1 MSIHDFYH
9 SCMYASLSMLV
20 FLALKVNQDDLNQL
34 PPKVQNFVGREDDF
48 NKSKA
53 LLRKDENFLIIT
65 GGPCYGKSSLANEL
79 GHAMFGKDYNYVIWI
94 NMRDISTESGCP
106 NLEDIALK
114 ILQEFKIDTSEMK
127 DDIVGYLSRKFECI
141 TANRKTALLI
151 FDNADDLLD
160 PKEDGSCKT
169 STYTKLCRLIRNNSR
184 KSIRA
189 IFTTRVCKDLES
201 KEDQKIDIGPL
212 SEAESRTFLLKE
224 LNELKGLDRAALIE
238 EFVLIS
244 QGLPFGLKL
253 ISSAVNKMNG
263 KEMVKDYVNALK
275 KNLGKAVSKD
285 KSLFNLFD
293 LSIKRLEADEK
304 EVFSLLAVFPSRF
317 SYSYVKKVS
326 CHIENVPVEPGMLP
340 SLKEH
345 SLVNDDSRQNE
356 SSDGIYLIHPFLR
369 EFMRERYWNE
379 SQRQMYEKAY
389 YKTYTD
395 QLFIVARTALQKDG
409 YVDCLEEFRMEKQNF
424 FHVMKE
430 IGTGPDSKNLS
441 SHRRDVFKDV
451 LNKRSTPDYIAT
463 LLFCFDI
470 THPSL
475 LLDFY
480 EGSEA
485 FVDGQLKKNVWCC
498 RYDANLKYFEKP
510 IGDPCKD
517 LQPDEYG
524 KALLGK
530 RRISQNIYFS
540 HVNKSIRREFKQLN
554 ANIDEYQHTIQ
565 SLKDVAMKAYFKH
578 KILKQ
583 KGTLLKRGYKAKIP
597 DVAKDA
603 CVGSFKEALEI
614 CKEDYGK
621 SWLTIDCYNQ
631 LGKLYWS
638 FQERENAIEAFDKAI
653 ELAESMSLRNNKKFG
668 SCLVDKGRFLI
679 DSGDEGLIEEGVS
692 LLEDVIDRCNDFSDT
707 KYWCLAM
714 GFLVRVDKSK
724 IEEIKDRFL
733 NADKY
738 NRLNADLMNQAMN
751 IDAEFPGEE
760 FDEHRFLDEEKKKL
774 NDLREAIEHL
784 GEIEK
789 RERLSNTREADNT
802 LLIESE
808 RQYLFLWNMRVAT
821 KFDHVLLERERK
833 EFAQKA
839 IEYMDI
845 CSSIKQDKRK
855 ELESIASSKNSP
867 NRMEVILEKCFL
879 DRIQKKMLE
888 VGRKDELMQRY
899 SKLLEKCEND
909 QELWSSVVCTLSR
922 NEPAFYE
929 RVTPYLQRQPKPCK
943 DLLNLVKY
951 KFFYQ
956 IQIYNRESAE
966 RVIME
971 ESTKAVDDLKRAIS
985 YVERLLESDTLT
997 SDEVIDW
1004 LQRCSKLWCKYIAL
1018 DTDHCLLEGDRRE
1031 YARRAAGITGL
1042 KEDEKKKLKSLISG
1056 PSASQTLRE
1065 QERTR
1070 KKLLLI
1076 KVTKFMRQNGL
1087 EDELEK
1093 RYKNFLVECHSSP
1106 RIRYDMVKYITKN
1119 KNVAFSKY
1127 SGYLQYIV
1135 AHFKDG
1141 TIDSGWDYQFII
1153 DIMGDLLSNGN
1164 LSTQRESVAI
1174 CRSIFNCLVTRKV
1187 RVSAEIKNKLEFEFR
1202 VILSVK
1208 VNNEIAPLWERKE
1221 NARKAL
1227 AIENSFGICRQYPNL
1242 SKYKDQLEILSAQ

>member
-1 MSIHDFYH
+1 
-9 SCMYASLSMLV
+9 MLV
-20 FLALKVNQDDLNQL
+20 FLALKVNQDDHHQL
-34 PPKVQNFVGREDDF
+34 PTKVQNFVGREHVL
-48 NKSKA
+48 NQSTA

-79 GHAMFGKDYNYVIWI
+79 GYAMFGKDYNYVIWI
-94 NMRDISTESGCP
+94 NMRDISTETGSP

-127 DDIVGYLSRKFECI
+127 DDIVEYLSRKFECI
-141 TANRKTALLI
+141 TANRKAALLI

-160 PKEDGSCKT
+160 PKEDGTCKT

-201 KEDQKIDIGPL
+201 KEDQKIGIGPL

-224 LNELKGLDRAALIE
+224 LKEIKGLDRAALIE

-244 QGLPFGLKL
+244 HGLPYALTL
-253 ISSAVNKMNG
+253 ISSTVNKMNG
-263 KEMVKDYVNALK
+263 KKMVDDYVTDLK
-275 KNLGKAVSKD
+275 KTVSED
-285 KSLFNLFD
+285 ERLFNLFD
-293 LSIKRLEADEK
+293 LSIQRLKDDVK
-304 EVFSLLAVFPSRF
+304 KLFSLLPVFPSRF

-326 CHIENVPVEPGMLP
+326 CHITSVALKPRMLKN
-340 SLKEH
+340 LEEH
-345 SLVNDDSRQNE
+345 SLVINDSRQNE
-356 SSDGIYLIHPFLR
+356 SADVVYLIHPFLR

-409 YVDCLEEFRMEKQNF
+409 YVDCLEEFRMEQQNF
-424 FHVMKE
+424 SNVMKE
-430 IGTGPDSKNLS
+430 IGTGPDSENLS

-451 LNKRSTPDYIAT
+451 LNNRSTPDYIAT
-463 LLFCFDI
+463 LLFCCDI
-470 THPSL
+470 IHPSIL
-475 LLDFY
+475 VDFY

-498 RYDANLKYFEKP
+498 RYDANMKYFEKQ
-510 IGDPCKD
+510 IDDPYKD

-530 RRISQNIYFS
+530 RCISQEIHVS
-540 HVNKSIRREFKQLN
+540 HVNKSIRGEFKQLI

-565 SLKDVAMKAYFKH
+565 SLEDVAMKSYFKH

-583 KGTLLKRGYKAKIP
+583 KGTLQKRGYKAKIP
-597 DVAKDA
+597 YVDKNA

-631 LGKLYWS
+631 LGKLNWS

-653 ELAESMSLRNNKKFG
+653 ELAESMSLRNDKRFG
-668 SCLVDKGRFLI
+668 SCLLDKGRFLI
-679 DSGDEGLIEEGVS
+679 ISGVEGLIEEGVS
-692 LLEDVIDRCNDFSDT
+692 LLEDVLDRSNDFSVT
-707 KYWCLAM
+707 RYWCIAM
-714 GFLVRVDKSK
+714 EFIFKVDKSRS
-724 IEEIKDRFL
+724 EEIKNQFL

-738 NRLNADLMNQAMN
+738 NRFMADLMNEVINFDMKLPN
-751 IDAEFPGEE
+751 EE
-760 FDEHRFLDEEKKKL
+760 FDKDRFLDKEKKKL
-774 NDLREAIEHL
+774 NDLRKAIEHL

-808 RQYLFLWNMRVAT
+808 RQYLFLWNMLVAT
-821 KFDHVLLERERK
+821 KFDHVLLESERK
-833 EFAQKA
+833 EFAEKA

-888 VGRKDELMQRY
+888 VGRKDELTQRY

-943 DLLNLVKY
+943 DLLNLVSF
-951 KFFYQ
+951 KFIYQ
-956 IQIYNRESAE
+956 IRIYNRESAE

-997 SDEVIDW
+997 SDEVIDR
-1004 LQRCSKLWCKYIAL
+1004 LQCCSKLWCKYIAL
-1018 DTDHCLLEGDRRE
+1018 DTDHCLLEGDRRKF
-1031 YARRAAGITGL
+1031 AHRAACTTSL
-1042 KEDEKKKLKSLISG
+1042 KEVERKKLMSLNSV
-1056 PSASQTLRE
+1056 PAVQQTLLE
-1065 QERTR
+1065 QEQTR
-1070 KKLLLI
+1070 KKSLLI
-1076 KVTKFMRQNGL
+1076 KVTKFMRQNGFQ
-1087 EDELEK
+1087 DELET
-1093 RYKNFLVECHSSP
+1093 RYMRFLVECYPFP
-1106 RIRYDMVKYITKN
+1106 RIRFDMVQYITKN
-1119 KNVAFSKY
+1119 KNVVFSKY
-1127 SGYLQYIV
+1127 SGYLQHIV
-1135 AHFKDG
+1135 AHFQDG
-1141 TIDSGWDYQFII
+1141 TIDREWHYQFII
-1153 DIMGDLLSNGN
+1153 NVMHDLLSNGD

-1174 CRSIFNCLVTRKV
+1174 CRSIFNCLVARKV